1 MSDGMLNLN
10 RFLVSQNTTRDKAY
24 FDAVAESKELG
35 RTKGIDAALK
45 LFKLDALVLP
55 TDFAATPAAIA
66 GYPLVTGQHHTFS
79 LLPFVSSLVVVPLG
93 FLPPETPLSAAE
105 PTRPAG
111 PNMPFGLSFMGT
123 AFSEFKLISFAYA
136 YEQATLTRLKKR
148 AFSAAVPKTQLKDVV
163 RR

>member
-1 MSDGMLNLN
+1 MAPPENQVFSAFEIVYSTNEKFKIIIKSKDFKAELHNYVRYGMRARGGVPEILYLCP
-10 RFLVSQNTTRDKAY
+10 
-24 FDAVAESKELG
+24 
-35 RTKGIDAALK
+35 I
-45 LFKLDALVLP
+45 
-55 TDFAATPAAIA
+55 
-66 GYPLVTGQHHTFS
+66 S

-136 YEQATLTRLKKR
+136 YEQATLTRLRKR
-148 AFSAAVPKTQLKDVV
+148 AFSAAIPKTQLKDIM
-163 RR
+163 RRS